1 MSTSSSLRQQIADE
15 IVARIREIEEPRPVL
30 VTKEPFEVDKLAIT
44 QFPAALVTM
53 REETR
58 ETVTMG
64 VAGVGRRMGTLSFE
78 IRVFVRGTELDN
90 RRNTILEAIEE
101 AIEADRYLDL
111 YSQGVLDS
119 QITTIEIIDR
129 QPPLAEMLIQLEVR
143 YNYLRAST

>member
-78 IRVFVRGTELDN
+78 IRVFVRGVELDN